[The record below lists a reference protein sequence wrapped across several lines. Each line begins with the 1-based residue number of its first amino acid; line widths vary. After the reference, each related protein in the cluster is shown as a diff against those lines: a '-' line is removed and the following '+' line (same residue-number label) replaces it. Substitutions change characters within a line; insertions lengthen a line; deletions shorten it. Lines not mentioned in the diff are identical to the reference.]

1 MKFITNAMTSK
12 RVLEI
17 NSEVTSTDVIM
28 AVEKDGGMISRTSA
42 KELLYG
48 RTAKTCGYTVTDD
61 TVTEKPVEATLATTA
76 AEQAVAAIE
85 AGAPTIAIDSVP
97 AVEKSV
103 KKSGRMIRRYIPGP
117 KLADLVQSG
126 RLYVKLVAMV
136 VAKPEGV
143 TIDEMY
149 AAFPDE
155 KQNTIQNE
163 IWRVKKAEI
172 VELVK
177 SAV

>member
-1 MKFITNAMTSK
+1 MKFITNAMTNK

-61 TVTEKPVEATLATTA
+61 AVTEKPVEATLATTA
-76 AEQAVAAIE
+76 AEQAVA
-85 AGAPTIAIDSVP
+85 AIDSVP

-126 RLYVKLVAMV
+126 RLCVKLVAMV

-143 TIDEMY
+143 TIEEMY